1 MAMRGSASLT
11 AETILCQYGTKR
23 HAQLHKVLLHQLST
37 TISVVKQRCLVV
49 VHFLQQGFF
58 CGGKGKEEKIGRHF
72 MNLCDFTIAPTV
84 VVETNLMVW

>member
-1 MAMRGSASLT
+1 MMAMRGSASLT

-58 CGGKGKEEKIGRHF
+58 LWRERQRRENR
-72 MNLCDFTIAPTV
+72 PTFYEFV
-84 VVETNLMVW
+84 